1 MRKYTQRELKAA
13 VALGYAEDITN
24 YSDTEIYNLSKG
36 AELEKVGYT
45 SGIYGIAGGLL
56 EDKNTG
62 KKYAIL
68 ARNSVL
74 FYFF

>member
-13 VALGYAEDITN
+13 VSLGYAEDITN
-24 YSDTEIYNLSKG
+24 YSDIEIYNLDKS
-36 AELEKVGYT
+36 AVFEKVGYT

-68 ARNSVL
+68 ARNSAL

>member
-1 MRKYTQRELKAA
+1 MRKYTQRELKAV

-24 YSDTEIYNLSKG
+24 YSNIEAYNLSKT
-36 AELEKVGYT
+36 ADLEKVGYT
-45 SGIYGIAGGLL
+45 QGIYGIAGGLL

-62 KKYAIL
+62 NRYAIL
-68 ARNSVL
+68 ARNSIL

>member
-13 VALGYAEDITN
+13 VALGYAEDITH
-24 YSDTEIYNLSKG
+24 YSNIEAYNLSKT
-36 AELEKVGYT
+36 ADLEKVGYT

-56 EDKNTG
+56 EDKRTG
-62 KKYAIL
+62 NRYAIL
-68 ARNSVL
+68 ARNSAL

>member
-24 YSDTEIYNLSKG
+24 YSNIEAYNLNKT
-36 AELEKVGYT
+36 ADLEKVGYT
-45 SGIYGIAGGLL
+45 SGVYGIAGGLL

-62 KKYAIL
+62 KRYAIL
-68 ARNSVL
+68 ARNSAL